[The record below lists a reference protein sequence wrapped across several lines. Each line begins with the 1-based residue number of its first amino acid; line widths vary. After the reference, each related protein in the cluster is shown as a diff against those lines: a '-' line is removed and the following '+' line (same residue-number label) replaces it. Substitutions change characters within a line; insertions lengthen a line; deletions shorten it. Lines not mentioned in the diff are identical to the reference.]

1 MMKTILIT
9 GDPNIAAD
17 ADAAGISRIMV
28 DLETIGKKERQ
39 ASRSTFISSH
49 SKEDIS
55 KVRAVLTHAELIVRI
70 NPWHEHSVEE
80 IRYAAGEGANFIMLP
95 MIQDIQQVRNAA
107 GALPA
112 HTKLLPLIETS
123 YSMECIADIAA
134 MKEIPELYIGLNDL
148 HLSLGLEFLFEPLA
162 MGLLDAM
169 VENIRKYGKPFGF
182 GGIAKMGSGEL
193 PAERILAEHE
203 RLGST
208 RVILSSRFCKDIS
221 IESQEGLTSRIRDA
235 LAVMQQEYLRLQHR
249 DATVRQ
255 QDFEQTASI
264 IMRIANDLKIKR
276 QAI

>member
-9 GDPNIAAD
+9 GNPDIAAD
-17 ADAAGISRIMV
+17 AEAAGVSRIMV
-28 DLETIGKKERQ
+28 DLETMGKKERQ
-39 ASRSTFISSH
+39 ASRTTFISSH
-49 SKEDIS
+49 NKEDVAR
-55 KVRAVLTHAELIVRI
+55 VRSVLKNAELIVRV
-70 NPWHEHSVEE
+70 NPWHYHSEEE
-80 IRYAAGEGANFIMLP
+80 ILYAVGEGADFIMLP
-95 MIQDIQQVRNAA
+95 MIQDIQHVRKAV
-107 GALPA
+107 GALSA
-112 HTKLLPLIETS
+112 HIKLLPLIETS

-169 VENIRKYGKPFGF
+169 AENIRKHGKPFGF

-221 IESQEGLTSRIRDA
+221 IESQEGRTSRIRDA
-235 LAVMQQEYLRLQHR
+235 LVVMQQEYLRLQTR
-249 DATVRQ
+249 DDTVRQ
-255 QDFEQTASI
+255 QDFEHTASI
-264 IMRIANDLKIKR
+264 IMRIGNELKLKR